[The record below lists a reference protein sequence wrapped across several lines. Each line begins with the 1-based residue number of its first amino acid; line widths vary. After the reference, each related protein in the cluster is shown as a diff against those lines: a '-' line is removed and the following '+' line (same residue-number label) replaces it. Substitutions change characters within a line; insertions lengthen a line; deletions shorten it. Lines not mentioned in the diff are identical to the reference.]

1 MSVDTTFGYP
11 VDERIAQVAQQR
23 LESIDIITG
32 VIRESRKVNNWTP
45 EDRQILLIKD
55 PPQRATEF
63 DTIGNPP
70 GIAYTMNL
78 HVRCH
83 VLQSQVADEPVEE
96 LLSII
101 VADAV
106 RAITNAADWHK
117 FDGHC
122 LDATIGNFERSSF
135 DGAFDVATLIVTVV
149 YRIKETDPYQIQC

>member
-1 MSVDTTFGYP
+1 MSVDTTFAYP

-32 VIRESRKVNNWTP
+32 VIRESRNINNWTP

-117 FDGHC
+117 LKSQIVGRKRDQQR
-122 LDATIGNFERSSF
+122 AERKTKGNQKTGRKKTRS
-135 DGAFDVATLIVTVV
+135 
-149 YRIKETDPYQIQC
+149 K